1 MSENTTPA
9 ARFEKFR
16 VDDSKGTTHYL
27 ILDHQLKIG
36 YNFVNQ
42 SNAVAASMMLELMP
56 DELARMTKGYP
67 EIYEAMQ
74 ADRADGQLVPDD
86 SEDA

>member
-16 VDDSKGTTHYL
+16 VEDGQGTTHYL
-27 ILDHQLKIG
+27 ILDHQLKVG
-36 YNFVNQ
+36 YNFVSQ
-42 SNAVAASMMLELMP
+42 SNAVAASMLLEIMP
-56 DELARMTKGYP
+56 DELARVTKSYP

-74 ADRADGQLVPDD
+74 SDRADGLLVPDT
-86 SEDA
+86 EEA